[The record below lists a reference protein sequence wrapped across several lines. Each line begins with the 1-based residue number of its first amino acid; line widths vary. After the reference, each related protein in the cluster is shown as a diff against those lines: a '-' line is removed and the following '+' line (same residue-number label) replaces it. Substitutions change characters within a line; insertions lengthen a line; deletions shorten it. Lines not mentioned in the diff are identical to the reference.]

1 MVEIRITRELGDFTP
16 KFVGPFTLR
25 QFICLVGA
33 GVPCYF
39 LYSSLR
45 GILPVDAI
53 GFLCMIPAA
62 IAAAFGWF
70 RPYGMKMEIFIRSI
84 FITMFLAPANRKYRA
99 TNRTKKLLSKIEAAE
114 LAAQE
119 EAHGK
124 AKKKKAKPMK
134 YKRSSLA
141 YK

>member
-1 MVEIRITRELGDFTP
+1 MVEIRITRELGDYTP
-16 KFVGPFTLR
+16 KFIGPFTLR

-70 RPYGMKMEIFIRSI
+70 RPYGMKMEVFIRSI

-119 EAHGK
+119 EAQGK
-124 AKKKKAKPMK
+124 AKKKKEKPVK
-134 YKRSSLA
+134 YKRSPLA

>member
-53 GFLCMIPAA
+53 GFLCIIPAA

-99 TNRTKKLLSKIEAAE
+99 TNRTKKLLSKIEATE

-119 EAHGK
+119 EAQGK
-124 AKKKKAKPMK
+124 AKKKKAKPVK
-134 YKRSSLA
+134 YKRSPHA